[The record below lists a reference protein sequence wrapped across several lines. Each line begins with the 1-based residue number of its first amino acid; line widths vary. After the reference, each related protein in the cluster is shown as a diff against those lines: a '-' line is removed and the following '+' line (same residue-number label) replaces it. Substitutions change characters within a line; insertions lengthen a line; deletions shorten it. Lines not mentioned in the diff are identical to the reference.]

1 MDGTPMK
8 KKACR
13 AKTRKG
19 TPCKRAPMP
28 NGRCNLHGGKTP
40 VGAALPQFKHGRYSR
55 YLPARLADRYLEA
68 ESDPELLSLRSEL
81 ALVQARLAELLGKVD
96 TGEAG
101 ALWLAARK
109 AFADLKI
116 ANAAGDT
123 KKASE
128 AFRDLDYYLEKGA
141 ADHLIWMEIG
151 TQLEGLRRLSES
163 ESKRLV
169 AMQQM
174 ITAEQAM
181 ILLSAVVDVV
191 RQNVSDRG
199 VLAAISAG
207 IGRLMAANAGREDRG

>member
-1 MDGTPMK
+1 MAICG
-8 KKACR
+8 

-19 TPCKRAPMP
+19 VPCRAYAMP
-28 NGRCNLHGGKTP
+28 NGRCRMHGGATP
-40 VGAALPQFKHGRYSR
+40 SGPASANYRHGRYSK
-55 YLPARLADRYLEA
+55 YLPARLAERYLEA

-81 ALVQARLAELLGKVD
+81 ALVQARLPALLRQVD

-109 AFADLKI
+109 SFADLKI

-151 TQLEGLRRLSES
+151 T
-163 ESKRLV
+163 
-169 AMQQM
+169 
-174 ITAEQAM
+174 
-181 ILLSAVVDVV
+181 
-191 RQNVSDRG
+191 
-199 VLAAISAG
+199 
-207 IGRLMAANAGREDRG
+207 